1 MLKVLRQRL
10 LISLPLLF
18 FVTILTFFLI
28 SLIPGDPTL
37 VILGQNRPPEEYQR
51 LREQLGLTKPV
62 LVQYSDW
69 LTTLTRGSLGV
80 SIYNNEPVV
89 SVLNNRLGVTLSLVV
104 LTTIVS
110 GVIGIALGIL
120 GSVRQGLLA
129 RIIDLLSLLGLALP
143 NFWVALVLVAIFA
156 IGLGWLPAI
165 GYIRL
170 GESLF
175 GWLRS
180 VILPVAVLAAPAIG
194 LIAQQTRN
202 AMLEVLESPFIRT
215 LRAGGVSR
223 NSLIYR
229 HALRNA
235 SIPIITVIGL
245 TFIGLLGGTV
255 IVETIFALPGL
266 GGYAVEATMRH
277 DLPMIQGVVLYFTVI
292 VIIVN
297 IIVDL
302 SYAYLNPKVRV
313 K

>member
-1 MLKVLRQRL
+1 MLKILRQRL

-62 LVQYSDW
+62 IVQYVDW

-80 SIYNNEPVV
+80 SIYNNESVV
-89 SVLNNRLGVTLSLVV
+89 SVLNNRLGVTFSLVV
-104 LTTIVS
+104 LTTLVS
-110 GVIGIALGIL
+110 GLIGIALGIS
-120 GSVRQGLLA
+120 GAVRQGLLA
-129 RIIDLLSLLGLALP
+129 RVIDVLSLLGLALP

-165 GYIRL
+165 GYIRP
-170 GESLF
+170 GESLL

-180 VILPVAVLAAPAIG
+180 VVLPVAVLAAPAIG

-223 NSLIYR
+223 NSVIYR

-277 DLPMIQGVVLYFTVI
+277 DLPMIQGVVLYFTII

-302 SYAYLNPKVRV
+302 SYAYLNPKVRL

>member
-1 MLKVLRQRL
+1 MLKILRQRL

-62 LVQYSDW
+62 IVQYVDW

-80 SIYNNEPVV
+80 SIYNNESVV
-89 SVLNNRLGVTLSLVV
+89 SVLNNRLGVTFSLVV
-104 LTTIVS
+104 LTTLVS
-110 GVIGIALGIL
+110 GLIGIALGIS
-120 GSVRQGLLA
+120 GAVRQGLLA
-129 RIIDLLSLLGLALP
+129 RVIDVLSLLGLALP

-165 GYIRL
+165 GYIRP
-170 GESLF
+170 GESLL
-175 GWLRS
+175 GWLQS
-180 VILPVAVLAAPAIG
+180 VVLPVAVLAAPAIG

-223 NSLIYR
+223 NSVIYR

-245 TFIGLLGGTV
+245 TFIGLLGGTI

-302 SYAYLNPKVRV
+302 SYAYLNPKVRL